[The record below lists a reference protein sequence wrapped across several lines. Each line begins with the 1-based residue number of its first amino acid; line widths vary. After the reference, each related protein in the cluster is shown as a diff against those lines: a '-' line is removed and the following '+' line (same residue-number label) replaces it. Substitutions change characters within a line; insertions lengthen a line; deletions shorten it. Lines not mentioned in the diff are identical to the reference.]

1 MAPRMSRRGRLILR
15 LIMGVAI
22 GTFLFAIW
30 AFVGLGKSR
39 PATDL
44 PKIGAT
50 NDRPAS
56 TK

>member
-1 MAPRMSRRGRLILR
+1 MAHRMSRRDRLILR
-15 LIMGVAI
+15 LIMGVAL
-22 GTFLFAIW
+22 GTFLLAIW
-30 AFVGLGKSR
+30 AFVGWGKSR
-39 PATDL
+39 LAPDL